1 MERGTSMDG
10 VSAIS
15 MDGVSA
21 VLALEVMA
29 TRVLRVMA
37 ALALGVKEEQT
48 VGVPYPPHMRCSDA
62 DRDRAGAVVRE
73 SLGDGRISIA
83 ELDDRLDQVYRAQTY
98 GDLAVAMADLPAW
111 TMPGAPLPGPMGVPV
126 PATGPVHLDR
136 GLGLRRVVVPLVVAW
151 ICLAGL
157 LGAGRDG
164 GFLIPLLVI
173 VMCVSLVRGRCRR
186 AARSAGRN
194 G

>member
-1 MERGTSMDG
+1 
-10 VSAIS
+10 
-15 MDGVSA
+15 
-21 VLALEVMA
+21 
-29 TRVLRVMA
+29 
-37 ALALGVKEEQT
+37 
-48 VGVPYPPHMRCSDA
+48 MRCSDA

-111 TMPGAPLPGPMGVPV
+111 SMPGAPSPAVTGVPV
-126 PATGPVHLDR
+126 PASASTHLDHR
-136 GLGLRRVVVPLVVAW
+136 SGLRRMVVPLVVAW

-157 LGAGRDG
+157 LGAGHDG
-164 GFLIPLLVI
+164 GLLVPLLVV
-173 VMCVSLVRGRCRR
+173 VMCLSLVRGRRRLSRR
-186 AARSAGRN
+186 APGRD